1 MAFNLPLPKKSDAQ
15 PAVAPLWHP
24 NFRNF
29 ERLPDTKV
37 VRTTFFVN
45 TAAIALTLSLLL
57 WFGYN
62 EYHIKSLTDQIADA
76 QKQIDDNSRQN
87 KEAMRLS
94 KIFADEQKKL
104 AEAGAFQSSR
114 LHPSEFIALLG
125 ETQPKEISID
135 SIDGRLTGTAAN
147 PPVYQLRGVV
157 AGTPDQASGAA
168 SKYVD
173 MLRAQAKLGAIF
185 DPVTLNALN
194 RDARSNFLAFDISL
208 KMKPETKE
216 KK

>member
-1 MAFNLPLPKKSDAQ
+1 MAFNLSLPKKSDAQ

-45 TAAIALTLSLLL
+45 TASIALTLSLLL
-57 WFGYN
+57 WFGYR
-62 EYHIKSLTDQIADA
+62 EYHINSLGEQIAYA

-87 KEAMRLS
+87 KEALRLS

-104 AEAGAFQSSR
+104 AEAENFQR
-114 LHPSEFIALLG
+114 TPLAPSEFIALLG
-125 ETQPKEISID
+125 ETLPKEISID
-135 SIDGRLTGTAAN
+135 LVDARLAEAGPTPA
-147 PPVYQLRGVV
+147 VYQLRGVV
-157 AGTPDQASGAA
+157 AGTPDQASGSA
-168 SKYVD
+168 SQYVD
-173 MLRAQAKLGAIF
+173 MLRAQPKLGTIF
-185 DPVTLNALN
+185 DPITLNNLN

-208 KMKPETKE
+208 KMKSGTKE